1 MKQVTDRLR
10 MVFFGFFVLIV
21 GIYSP
26 KLCMQAIGEVVGDSE
41 DYNPIRIRERQ
52 RKEFL
57 KEYTKLTQ
65 KVDQ

>member
-1 MKQVTDRLR
+1 MQAIKDRVR
-10 MVFFGFFVLIV
+10 MVFFGFFVIIV

-26 KLCMQAIGEVVGDSE
+26 KLCMRAIGEVIGDAE
-41 DYNPIRIRERQ
+41 EYNPIKIRERQ

-65 KVDQ
+65 KVD